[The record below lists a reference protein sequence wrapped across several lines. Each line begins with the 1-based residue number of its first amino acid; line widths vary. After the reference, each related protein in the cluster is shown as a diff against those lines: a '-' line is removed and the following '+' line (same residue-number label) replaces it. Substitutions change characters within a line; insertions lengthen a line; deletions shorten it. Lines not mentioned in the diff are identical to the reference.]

1 MDGWRTLQQIPQ
13 LKWCLMAKGTSIYN
27 ESQLAGH
34 ILDILIQCTSFFPSR
49 ARDGQAVLIPGPK
62 MSRRIAEFTCLPHIV
77 QVCLTHDPALLERV
91 ATLLGQIMADN
102 PDMSKIYMSGVF
114 YFMLMYRGSN
124 VLPIARFLKQT
135 HMRQAFRNDESTQDA
150 GGAAQSEIMQRSI
163 LAPMLPEAMICFLEN
178 HSAEKFAETFL
189 GEFDKPEVIWNAEM
203 RRQLTERIAAHL
215 ADFTPRLRGHTM
227 ARYPY
232 CAIPAIAYPQL
243 RNELFCDIFYLRHLC
258 DEQKFPQW
266 PIADPVRLLRCTL
279 AAWAAEVE
287 KKPALMTVQQAY
299 ADLEIDLVK
308 TPQPDQQQLRKTYYR
323 LAQMYH
329 PDKNPSGREKFQRVK
344 KAYEFLCSRAMLSDG
359 PSPSNIVLILR
370 TQSILFDRYSGELRE
385 YKYAGYPQLV
395 KTIRLE
401 TNDEQLFSKEV
412 PLLQAA
418 AELCYHTVHCSALN
432 AEELRRTD
440 GLEALLDA
448 YGRCVSIMS
457 ADSNPEQLHFQI
469 ISNITKCFEVA
480 CHFDSCKARIIE
492 MPQLVRD
499 VCRVVY
505 FKHSLSVSLVT
516 SLAVN
521 NPDLQCQL
529 VRGGCIWSLLLFLFE
544 YDYTLDESGVQ
555 TDESSNQQKQANTL
569 AKLAILAIVALTG
582 YEMRLVLD
590 PSDPLSVCLA
600 SSTSGRNS
608 VQSLASTGSP
618 SANGEL
624 VHCCIIIALFT
635 PRTPIYVSSPFTPAH
650 SHRTNHSLHLERHQH
665 HTKLSAFSP
674 EPERRHNGGQRRRT
688 DVRRQAHV
696 QGVR

>member
-27 ESQLAGH
+27 ESQLAAH
-34 ILDILIQCTSFFPSR
+34 ILDILVQCTSFFPSR

-102 PDMSKIYMSGVF
+102 PGMCKIYMTGVF

-135 HMRQAFRNDESTQDA
+135 HMAQAFRNDESAADA
-150 GGAAQSEIMQRSI
+150 AAQSEIMQRSI

-189 GEFDKPEVIWNAEM
+189 GEFDTPEVIWSAEM

-232 CAIPAIAYPQL
+232 CAIPAIVYPQL
-243 RNELFCDIFYLRHLC
+243 QHELFCDIFYLRHLC
-258 DEQKFPQW
+258 DERKFPCW
-266 PIADPVRLLRCTL
+266 PIGDPVRLLRCTL

-299 ADLEIDLVK
+299 ADLEIDLVR
-308 TPQPDQQQLRKTYYR
+308 TPQPDQQMLRKTYYR

-329 PDKNPSGREKFQRVK
+329 PDKNASGREKFQRVN
-344 KAYEFLCSRAMLSDG
+344 KAYEFLCARELLSNG
-359 PSPSNIVLILR
+359 PNPSNIVLILR
-370 TQSILFDRYSGELRE
+370 TQSILFDRYAAELRE

-457 ADSNPEQLHFQI
+457 ADSNPAQLHFQI

-480 CHFDSCKARIIE
+480 CYFERCKARIIE

-505 FKHSLSVSLVT
+505 FKHSLSVALVT
-516 SLAVN
+516 SLAAN
-521 NPDLQCQL
+521 NADLQCQL
-529 VRGGCIWSLLLFLFE
+529 VRGGCVWSLLLFLFE
-544 YDYTLDESGVQ
+544 YDYTLNESGVE
-555 TDESSNQQKQANTL
+555 TEAGSNQQKQANDL

-590 PSDPLSVCLA
+590 PGDPLSVCLKAQNAGTAVATA
-600 SSTSGRNS
+600 SNAATRSNS
-608 VQSLASTGSP
+608 NSSTGSP
-618 SANGEL
+618 SNNGGNGECNVL
-624 VHCCIIIALFT
+624 NAI
-635 PRTPIYVSSPFTPAH
+635 SPVAGN
-650 SHRTNHSLHLERHQH
+650 R
-665 HTKLSAFSP
+665 
-674 EPERRHNGGQRRRT
+674 
-688 DVRRQAHV
+688 
-696 QGVR
+696 GVRFRKFDDAVFT